1 MKSHGITF
9 GELGGWADHKHKVNT
24 HDLVCFVDADLPDV
38 VERGQTLGQA
48 IAEGYARP
56 TTGLVIM
63 FAGAALHAVSRTQ
76 PTVVASTAEAEAT
89 GLHQGAKYL
98 MLFKNLLAEMKYTM
112 QGRHSIIGD
121 NRLNDADIPLVV
133 DKARSIKAPILGDN
147 KSSLLE
153 FANIGRGSR
162 LKHMRLKLAANQQ
175 AVERGDYVPYH
186 VGTKQQLA
194 DILTKCAT
202 AGGYEQFRT
211 TCQSLRGT
219 KSWKLDLEPVRPKL
233 V

>member
-1 MKSHGITF
+1 M
-9 GELGGWADHKHKVNT
+9 
-24 HDLVCFVDADLPDV
+24 
-38 VERGQTLGQA
+38 
-48 IAEGYARP
+48 
-56 TTGLVIM
+56 
-63 FAGAALHAVSRTQ
+63 
-76 PTVVASTAEAEAT
+76 
-89 GLHQGAKYL
+89 
-98 MLFKNLLAEMKYTM
+98 FKNLLAEMKCTM
-112 QGRHSIIGD
+112 QARYSIIGD
-121 NRLNDADIPLVV
+121 KRLNDADIPLVV
-133 DKARSIKAPILGDN
+133 DKSRPQKVPILGDN

-175 AVERGDYVPYH
+175 AVERGDYAPYH

-211 TCQSLRGT
+211 VRQSLRGT
-219 KSWKLDLEPVRPKL
+219 RVWKLDLEPVRPKL